1 MAQQIRRSSASSV
14 RRVAKAESRS
24 LTARKARGQASG
36 VVDKAMGVLP
46 FTEDQWSRI
55 WLAAIIGGAVALAL
69 VIASLAGVPALVHV
83 QVAKVA
89 ADAGFKVE
97 GLRVTGNQRMDEGQV
112 YALVADQLGQPM
124 PQVDPVTI
132 RTRLREQLRWVKDAR
147 VSIQLPHTLAIDI
160 VERTP
165 HAVLEKPDR
174 LVLIDASG
182 VELEPVAADKAK
194 GLLRLA
200 GPGAG
205 RQAQALEAL
214 LAAAPALAPKVEAAE
229 WVGNRRWN
237 LTFTTGQLLAL
248 PEGEVEA
255 ASALVKFAR
264 LDGKNRLLGGKVVAF
279 DMRTPPRLYLRL
291 PDAVGAPKDA
301 AADGAEVGAES
312 EEDPT

>member
-24 LTARKARGQASG
+24 LTARRARGQASG

-55 WLAAIIGGAVALAL
+55 WLAAIIGGTIALAL

-89 ADAGFKVE
+89 ADAGFAVRNV
-97 GLRVTGNQRMDEGQV
+97 RVTGTSRMDEQQV
-112 YALVADQLGQPM
+112 YARALAQRNQAM
-124 PQVDPVTI
+124 PDVDI
-132 RTRLREQLRWVKDAR
+132 ARLREELRAIPWVKDAR

-200 GPGAG
+200 GPGAA

-237 LTFTTGQLLAL
+237 LTFSTGQLLAL
-248 PEGEVEA
+248 PEGEIEA

-301 AADGAEVGAES
+301 AAEGAEVGAES